1 MNDYQLF
8 HTLKNMFN
16 GVSYVD
22 WHLYKQYLKIVFD
35 SRRDAEN
42 VIRRHTARNPWR
54 WPFDNEALEFKFRI
68 QDPKKDIRNKGARDE
83 LMIINFPSFGIQEES
98 LKEKLLNKFP
108 KLGSFQNII
117 IDRKSKRIYLK
128 FQSGSDAMDG
138 FMNGRYMNLNGK
150 DIAVL
155 FARRCE

>member
-8 HTLKNMFN
+8 HTIKSMFI

-22 WHLYKQYLKIVFD
+22 WFLYKQYLKVVFD
-35 SRRDAEN
+35 SKRDAEN

-54 WPFDNEALEFKFRI
+54 WPFNDEALEFQFKI
-68 QDPKKDIRNKGARDE
+68 QDPKKEIRSKGTVDE
-83 LMIINFPSFGIQEES
+83 LMIINFPFFGTQEES

-108 KLGSFQNII
+108 KLGSIQNII

-128 FQSGSDAMDG
+128 FQSGSDAMDS
-138 FMNGRYMNLNGK
+138 FMSGRYLKLNGK
-150 DIAVL
+150 DTTVL
-155 FARRCE
+155 FGRRCE